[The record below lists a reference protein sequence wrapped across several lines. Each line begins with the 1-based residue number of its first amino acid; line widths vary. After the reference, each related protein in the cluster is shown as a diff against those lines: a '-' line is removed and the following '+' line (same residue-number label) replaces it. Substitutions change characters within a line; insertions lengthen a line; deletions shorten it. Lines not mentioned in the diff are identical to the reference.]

1 MEALTIY
8 QHPITQA
15 PGANMAKP
23 ERLPLNILVEK
34 FIYDQDVRERSRSA
48 YRRNI
53 KQFLNW
59 VKDAGLDPF
68 TMKRDHV
75 IAYKEFLAFKG
86 LSPLSISAY
95 ITAVRLFYRF
105 LYREGLCWNIAED
118 VKLPRKPQGHRKQP
132 LSQSEGK
139 ALLQYLTRQGPRNE
153 AIGHVLI
160 YCGLRTIEVSRLQVQ
175 DLTIRQGKY
184 VLMIH
189 GKGHDIKDRFI
200 TVNDRTLQALR
211 AYLATRP
218 GALPGEPMFTSTSN
232 NNRGQ
237 QLSTTTIST
246 MIKEA
251 LRAIG
256 LDDRMFTAHSL
267 RHTFATSSL
276 KAGAPLDRVS
286 KALGHSSINTTEI
299 YLKTMD
305 DFRRLQDPVTDLING
320 LYD

>member
-132 LSQSEGK
+132 LAQSEGK

-267 RHTFATSSL
+267 RHTFAVASHVSGIDMYSL
-276 KAGAPLDRVS
+276 CKLM
-286 KALGHSSINTTEI
+286 GHSSVKTTEI
-299 YLKTMD
+299 YSHDLEKRKLLQERKTTVLD
-305 DFRRLQDPVTDLING
+305 GYFD
-320 LYD
+320 

>member
-75 IAYKEFLAFKG
+75 IAYKEFLIYKG
-86 LSPLSISAY
+86 MTPASVGAY

-118 VKLPRKPQGHRKQP
+118 VKLPRKPQGHRKQY
-132 LSQSEGK
+132 LNQSEGK
-139 ALLQYLTRQGPRNE
+139 ALLEYLTRQGPRNE
-153 AIGHVLI
+153 AIGAIML
-160 YCGLRTIEVSRLQVQ
+160 YRGLRTIEISRLKIE
-175 DLTIRQGKY
+175 DLTISAGQPVLMVLEKGKY
-184 VLMIH
+184 VKTEKEL
-189 GKGHDIKDRFI
+189 
-200 TVNDRTLQALR
+200 NDSAFKSLR

-267 RHTFATSSL
+267 RHTFAVASHVSGIDMYSL
-276 KAGAPLDRVS
+276 CKLM
-286 KALGHSSINTTEI
+286 GHSSVKTTEI
-299 YLKTMD
+299 YSHDLEKRKLLQERKTTVLD
-305 DFRRLQDPVTDLING
+305 GYFD
-320 LYD
+320 